1 MIESLPKH
9 LSALTKAQL
18 RRARDRRDARMSTLF
33 RRWPA
38 LSKMEMSELRRL
50 SDERQ
55 QLAKHAGALR
65 RLHRLRT
72 PKAPDIVEA
81 L

>member
-1 MIESLPKH
+1 
-9 LSALTKAQL
+9 
-18 RRARDRRDARMSTLF
+18 MSTLF

>member
-1 MIESLPKH
+1 
-9 LSALTKAQL
+9 
-18 RRARDRRDARMSTLF
+18 MSTLF

-38 LSKMEMSELRRL
+38 LSKTEMSELRRL

-55 QLAKHAGALR
+55 QLARHVGALHG
-65 RLHRLRT
+65 LHRLR
-72 PKAPDIVEA
+72 APRDPVVVEA

>member
-9 LSALTKAQL
+9 LSALTQAQL
-18 RRARDRRDARMSTLF
+18 LHARDSRDARMSTLF

-38 LSKMEMSELRRL
+38 LNKTEMCELRRL

-55 QLAKHAGALR
+55 QLAKHVGA
-65 RLHRLRT
+65 LHRLHELR
-72 PKAPDIVEA
+72 APRASAAVEV